1 MSILSEMYVATC
13 ELFTVGSPKP
23 AVDQY
28 TTTTSYSASCP
39 KSQHNKGQ
47 FGKSFDIFHCC
58 CCNTSDVKCKWCKH
72 SCVNKTF
79 NDSSNSHDPRGPP
92 PTPLTLLNVIPTL
105 SYTQVV
111 DLLMA
116 KWVAIFVKTILISRE
131 IPAGQLDNARE
142 NIDAPS
148 YLQTPVTTL
157 FLWFGPTGTPFI
169 LP

>member
-1 MSILSEMYVATC
+1 M
-13 ELFTVGSPKP
+13 
-23 AVDQY
+23 
-28 TTTTSYSASCP
+28 
-39 KSQHNKGQ
+39 
-47 FGKSFDIFHCC
+47 
-58 CCNTSDVKCKWCKH
+58 
-72 SCVNKTF
+72 NKTF